1 MSFTAE
7 LPHLSFL
14 HASLHCA
21 TEIRP
26 SGPVF
31 AQLARKRQQ
40 ESERDRQP
48 NERNTYCGS
57 IWSLAGFILIVLAQI
72 YNGQIVNFDSYHI
85 PPSPRTLYAADS

>member
-31 AQLARKRQQ
+31 AQLAGKRQQ
-40 ESERDRQP
+40 ESERETGNQT
-48 NERNTYCGS
+48 NVT
-57 IWSLAGFILIVLAQI
+57 LIVEAFGHLL
-72 YNGQIVNFDSYHI
+72 VSF
-85 PPSPRTLYAADS
+85 